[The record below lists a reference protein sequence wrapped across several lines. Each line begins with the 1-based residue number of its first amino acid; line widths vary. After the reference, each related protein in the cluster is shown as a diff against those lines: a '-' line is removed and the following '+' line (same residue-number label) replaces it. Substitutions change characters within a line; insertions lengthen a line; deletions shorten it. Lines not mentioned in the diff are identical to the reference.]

1 MEESTQREK
10 VLKKIR
16 NALIHKTNN
25 PFPDIDLESGVY
37 KELSD
42 SPEVIFAEEFIKVS
56 GKFVYCE
63 SEDEFMENLKALMNE
78 NQWYNVFCREDKVK
92 ALLDK
97 GSIPYLSDEDD
108 LHDMEAGITS
118 CEYLI
123 ARLGSIMVS
132 SKQQCGRRM
141 FVYPPVHIVLAYT
154 SQLVPDLKQALVGI
168 RQKYGDK
175 VPSMISVITGPS
187 RTADIEKTLVMGA
200 HGPKDIYTFLVD
212 DTVIE

>member
-10 VLKKIR
+10 VLKKVR
-16 NALIHKTNN
+16 NALIQKTDN
-25 PFPDIDLESGVY
+25 PFPDPDFESNIY
-37 KELSD
+37 KEFVD

-63 SEDEFMENLKALMNE
+63 SIQEFIENLKALMSE
-78 NQWYNVFCREDKVK
+78 NQWDNVFCLEEKVK
-92 ALLDK
+92 QILTEGNVL
-97 GSIPYLSDEDD
+97 YLSDEADF
-108 LHDMEAGITS
+108 HDIEVGITQ

-168 RQKYGDK
+168 KQKYGDK
-175 VPSMISVITGPS
+175 IPSMISVITGPS
-187 RTADIEKTLVMGA
+187 RTADIEKTLILGA
-200 HGPKDIYTFLVD
+200 HGPKEIYVFLVD
-212 DTVIE
+212 DTIYE

>member
-10 VLKKIR
+10 VLKKVR
-16 NALIHKTNN
+16 NALIQKTDN
-25 PFPDIDLESGVY
+25 PFPDPDFESNIY
-37 KELSD
+37 KEFVD

-63 SEDEFMENLKALMNE
+63 SIQEFIENLKALMSE
-78 NQWYNVFCREDKVK
+78 NQWDNVFCLEEKVK
-92 ALLDK
+92 QILTEGNVL
-97 GSIPYLSDEDD
+97 YLSDEADF
-108 LHDMEAGITS
+108 HDIEVGITQ

-168 RQKYGDK
+168 KQKYGDK
-175 VPSMISVITGPS
+175 IPSMISLTRKLSPFV
-187 RTADIEKTLVMGA
+187 LVRLWIFGSQYLARKMVA
-200 HGPKDIYTFLVD
+200 SCPKP
-212 DTVIE
+212 